1 MAWQL
6 LHVGPSALAL
16 PGLSVGDQ
24 AAGSQQHPHPEHQ
37 LEASHPHERTGR
49 NGPHPPDT
57 LAYCTH

>member
-6 LHVGPSALAL
+6 LHVGLSVLAL

-49 NGPHPPDT
+49 NGPHPLDT